1 MSSGPWLSPEG
12 AAGKGGELGIGGE
25 QHQPLQFGL
34 GCEHAI
40 KGIAIRLVVG
50 AGANTMGQGDRQ
62 GLEAIGLQQAWQIAN
77 GLRQLRQ
84 FALVV
89 FERAPSQQ

>member
-1 MSSGPWLSPEG
+1 
-12 AAGKGGELGIGGE
+12 
-25 QHQPLQFGL
+25 
-34 GCEHAI
+34 
-40 KGIAIRLVVG
+40 
-50 AGANTMGQGDRQ
+50 MGQGDRQ